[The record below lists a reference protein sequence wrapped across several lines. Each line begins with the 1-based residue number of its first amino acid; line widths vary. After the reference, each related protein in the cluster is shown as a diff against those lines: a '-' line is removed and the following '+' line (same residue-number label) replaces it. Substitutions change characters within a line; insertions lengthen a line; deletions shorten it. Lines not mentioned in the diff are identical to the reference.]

1 MKTIAQRILSAVF
14 AIGLCSSLL
23 GQNQK
28 EYAQVSF
35 CVPGSSE
42 HPMSRD
48 QFVTLVIDGP
58 VLMYESTPIPN
69 DEVVAYVNK
78 LLQMK
83 GVAYIGLY
91 IRDGTTYGDVIRAVD
106 TLRKT
111 NTKSI
116 GVSVTPT
123 PMSRRT

>member
-1 MKTIAQRILSAVF
+1 
-14 AIGLCSSLL
+14 
-23 GQNQK
+23 
-28 EYAQVSF
+28 
-35 CVPGSSE
+35 
-42 HPMSRD
+42 MSRD